1 MKFNIRNITRQ
12 IVTLITFFAFSFNGV
27 SQNNP
32 EFFQGLILEQLNN
45 NGEVD
50 GTTYRLYAEISSGQL
65 IAIWANENNPLALE
79 TTTSFYNESTV
90 GGNFQSDIN
99 TALYTSFSGVNGEV
113 SGLLLEEQNIYK
125 EMYLYDYYT
134 KQTRNTIRGIADD
147 TNGNIL
153 SVRDGDNAITFV
165 NKNEVSKVY
174 KGLAQDSYNALE
186 GLIGKYN
193 SYQASPRQVGGIE
206 SRPLTTGTN

>member
-1 MKFNIRNITRQ
+1 M
-12 IVTLITFFAFSFNGV
+12 
-27 SQNNP
+27 
-32 EFFQGLILEQLNN
+32 
-45 NGEVD
+45 
-50 GTTYRLYAEISSGQL
+50 
-65 IAIWANENNPLALE
+65 
-79 TTTSFYNESTV
+79 
-90 GGNFQSDIN
+90 
-99 TALYTSFSGVNGEV
+99 YTSLSGVNGNV
-113 SGLLLEEQNIYK
+113 NGLGLEEQSIYK
-125 EMYLYDYYT
+125 EMYLYHYYT
-134 KQTRNTIRGIADD
+134 KQTRNVIRGIANDS
-147 TNGNIL
+147 NGNIL